1 MLALLITA
9 PTSALGVVA
18 AVAAVDV
25 PVIAPAAEEEEAP
38 APIKSAKNL
47 PEIVH
52 SRASTAGNSTTAA
65 DS

>member
-1 MLALLITA
+1 MLALLSTA

-18 AVAAVDV
+18 PVAAVDV
-25 PVIAPAAEEEEAP
+25 PVVAPAAEEEEPP
-38 APIKSAKNL
+38 ASIKSAENL